1 MEAKTKMLNFEI
13 KNGSVTSPKGFKAAG
28 INCGLKEKKK
38 DLALIKSDVP
48 ATVAA
53 VFTTNRVAAAP
64 VLISRENAAKGTA
77 QAIIINSGGANACT
91 GQQGLAD
98 AREMTEL
105 TAQMAGIKPE
115 LVLVASTG
123 VIGKYLPMNIIRKGI
138 TEIVPRL
145 ASDGGT
151 IAAQAIMTTDMHP
164 KNFSVAF
171 ELDDKK
177 CTIGA
182 IAKGSGMIS
191 PNMATM
197 IMAITTDV
205 NIQARL
211 LQDALKTSV
220 DISLNALTVDGDM
233 STNDSVFLLANGMSG
248 NYAITS
254 KNENYEKFVA
264 ALKAICLKMTRVIAM
279 DGEGATKLVTITVE
293 NALNHEQ
300 ANRAAKAIANSLLV
314 KTAIFGMDPNW
325 GRVISATGASGVEM
339 NLEAVS
345 IRFAGITVAENGAAI
360 PFDFPAMK
368 KALAD
373 KEIAINISL
382 GMGNH
387 SATVYTCDLTYDY
400 VKINAEYHT

>member
-1 MEAKTKMLNFEI
+1 MLNFEI
-13 KNGSVTSPKGFKAAG
+13 KNGSVTSPKGFTAAG

-48 ATVAA
+48 ATAAA

-64 VLISRENAAKGTA
+64 VLISRENAAKGMA

-98 AREMTEL
+98 AREMTGL
-105 TAQMAGIKPE
+105 TAQAVGIKPE

-138 TEIVPRL
+138 EEIVPRL

-151 IAAQAIMTTDMHP
+151 LAAEAIMTTDTHP
-164 KNFSVAF
+164 KHFSVDF
-171 ELDDKK
+171 ELDNKK

-211 LQDALKTSV
+211 LQEALKESV
-220 DISLNALTVDGDM
+220 DMSLNALTVDGDM

-248 NYAITS
+248 NAAITS
-254 KNENYEKFVA
+254 KNENYEKFLA
-264 ALKAICLKMTRVIAM
+264 ALKAICLKMARVIAT
-279 DGEGATKLVTITVE
+279 DGEGATKLVTVTVE

-300 ANRAAKAIANSLLV
+300 ANCAAKAIANSLLV

-368 KALAD
+368 KALTE

>member
-1 MEAKTKMLNFEI
+1 MLNFEI

-28 INCGLKEKKK
+28 INCGLKEKNK

-53 VFTTNRVAAAP
+53 LFTTNRVAAAP
-64 VLISRENAAKGTA
+64 VLISRENVAKGMA

-105 TAQMAGIKPE
+105 TAHAAGIKPE

-138 TEIVPRL
+138 EEIVPRL

-151 IAAQAIMTTDMHP
+151 LAAEAIMTTDTHP
-164 KNFSVAF
+164 KHFSVDF
-171 ELDDKK
+171 ELDNQK

-211 LQDALKTSV
+211 LQEALKKSV
-220 DISLNALTVDGDM
+220 DLSLNALTVDGDM

-248 NYAITS
+248 NSLITR
-254 KNENYEKFVA
+254 KDENYEKFLA
-264 ALKAICLKMTRVIAM
+264 ALKAICLKMTRVIAT
-279 DGEGATKLVTITVE
+279 DGEGATKLVTVTVE
-293 NALNHEQ
+293 NARNHEQ

-325 GRVISATGASGVEM
+325 GRVISATGASGVDM

-345 IRFAGITVAENGAAI
+345 IRFAGIKVAEKGAAI

-368 KALAD
+368 KALAE
-373 KEIAINISL
+373 KEITIHISL

>member
-1 MEAKTKMLNFEI
+1 MLNFEI
-13 KNGSVTSPKGFKAAG
+13 KNGSVTSPRGFKAAG

-64 VLISRENAAKGTA
+64 VLISRENAAKGIA

-105 TAQMAGIKPE
+105 TAHAAGIKPE

-138 TEIVPRL
+138 EEIVPRL

-151 IAAQAIMTTDMHP
+151 LAAEAIMTTDTHP
-164 KNFSVAF
+164 KHFSVEF
-171 ELDDKK
+171 ELDNKK

-191 PNMATM
+191 PNLATM

-205 NIQARL
+205 NIQANL
-211 LQDALKTSV
+211 LQEALKASV
-220 DISLNALTVDGDM
+220 DMSLNALTVDGDM

-248 NYAITS
+248 NSVITS
-254 KNENYEKFVA
+254 KNENYEKFLA

-279 DGEGATKLVTITVE
+279 DGEGATKLVTVTVE
-293 NALNHEQ
+293 KALNHEQ

-339 NLEAVS
+339 NLEAVT
-345 IRFAGITVAENGAAI
+345 IRFAGITVAKNGAAI
-360 PFDFPAMK
+360 PFDFPTMK